1 MTRMIHRTPP
11 RRTVAAAPR
20 MASGALP
27 LLALAGCGV
36 ETPIYCIGADTCGTR
51 ANDSLTGTA
60 RGEEIRGIGGSNTIN
75 ALGGDDIIWGASGN
89 DTINGG
95 TGNDWI
101 NAGGGDDI
109 IDPGPG
115 DDIVLGGT
123 GDDLIYLSEG
133 EDIEDGGEGI
143 NTLGVPAALSA
154 YPRITIDF
162 TIGKYYTTG
171 APVPVTPSFS
181 NFQHLRSLA
190 SVDLLIYTTNAST
203 IVETAGGNDEIIAG
217 SGNDEIT
224 TGAGNDVIDPGTG
237 RDRVFAG
244 AGDDVIYLTR
254 GDKYY
259 DGGAGSDT
267 LRLSASFGTT
277 PIHVDL
283 SRNLYFFPSLAE
295 AEDGF
300 DKRFFLMEN
309 VEVLSTGNVTLIGDA
324 NANRLTGGGGN
335 DTLIGGVGADALSG
349 GPGDDTI
356 HADEEDT
363 IDGGSGNDTVRF
375 TAPVTAAKLSDADLV
390 NVGRIILET
399 AMTADFSVQ
408 SESLNI
414 TGSAGAD
421 TITGG
426 AGDDVI
432 TPGSGADT
440 IIGGRGSDTIDL
452 TENVAAVD
460 RVRLTTTDAPDTITG
475 FGHVTDDIV
484 EISVAAI
491 RPVDGNGGAIAAGT
505 AVVVQ
510 SQVGGSSAPV
520 EIETHILAL
529 STNFASA
536 TAMLASVNAGTVEAA
551 SGFADGGDLLV
562 LWYNST
568 AQQTILSIVN
578 LDVSDVAGQDKA
590 IDDNASDTTLAILA
604 GGGDLVEILTGA
616 NFAFVA

>member
-1 MTRMIHRTPP
+1 MRMTPP
-11 RRTVAAAPR
+11 TLPRPRTATAR
-20 MASGALP
+20 KMASTALP

-36 ETPIYCIGADTCGTR
+36 ETPIYCLGADTCGTR

-60 RGEEIRGIGGSNTIN
+60 RGEEIRAIGGSNTIN
-75 ALGGDDIIWGASGN
+75 ALGGDDIIWGAAGN

-95 TGNDWI
+95 SGNDWI
-101 NAGGGDDI
+101 HGGGGDDI

-115 DDIVLGGT
+115 DDIVYGGT

-133 EDIEDGGEGI
+133 EDFEDGGPGI
-143 NTLGVPAALSA
+143 NTLGVPATLSA

-162 TIGKYYTTG
+162 IVGKYYTTG
-171 APVPVTPSFS
+171 APVPIAASFT
-181 NFQHLRSLA
+181 NFHHLKSFGT
-190 SVDLLIYTTNAST
+190 VDLLVYTTDAST

-224 TGAGNDVIDPGTG
+224 TGAGNDVIDPGSG

-244 AGDDVIYLTR
+244 PGDDVIYLTR

-309 VEVLSTGNVTLIGDA
+309 IEVLSTGNVTLIGDA

-335 DTLIGGVGADALSG
+335 DTLIGGAGADILSG
-349 GPGDDTI
+349 GAGDDTI

-363 IDGGSGNDTVRF
+363 IDGGPGNDTVRF
-375 TAPVTAAKLSDADLV
+375 AAPVTAAKLSDADLV

-399 AMTADFSVQ
+399 AMAADFSVQ
-408 SESLNI
+408 TESLNI

-426 AGDDVI
+426 RGDDFI

-452 TENVAAVD
+452 TENVAATD
-460 RVRLTTTDAPDTITG
+460 RVRLTSMDAPDTIMG
-475 FGHVTDDIV
+475 FGHVTDDIL
-484 EISVAAI
+484 EISVGAI
-491 RPVDGNGGAIAAGT
+491 LPVDGNGGAIAAGT
-505 AVVVQ
+505 AVVIQ
-510 SQVGGSSAPV
+510 SQVGGSSAPI

-529 STNFASA
+529 STDFASA
-536 TAMLASVNAGTVEAA
+536 TAMLVSVQSGTVEAA
-551 SGFADGGDLLV
+551 SGFADGGDMLV

-568 AQQTILSIVN
+568 TQQTILSLVN
-578 LDVSDVAGQDKA
+578 IDVSDVEGQDKA